1 MAKKVV
7 IGMSG
12 GVDSAVAAVLL
23 KEQGYEVVGITMKLW
38 EGDSDR
44 EDGCCSVN
52 TANDARRV
60 CDLLDIPFY
69 VSNFKEAFK
78 EKVID
83 YFVDEYFKGRTP
95 NPCIECN
102 RHLKFNDLLKL
113 ANNIEAEYI
122 ATGHYAK
129 VEYDEKSGRYLL
141 KKSVTAKKDQ
151 TYVLYCLTQEQL
163 SHIVM
168 PLGNYTKEEV
178 RAIAAKAELRVAN
191 KPESQEICFVEDNDY
206 GRFLAEVRGK
216 DIKQGTFVDKTG
228 RRLGIHKGIVH
239 YTIGQRKGLGYT
251 FGKPVFVTK
260 IDPEKNL
267 VTLGDHEELM
277 HKELYAEK
285 MNFISLEK
293 LEGEMRVTAKIRY
306 SAKEAPALILP
317 EKDGVRVI
325 FDEPQRAITP
335 GQAVV
340 FYDGEVVVGGGT
352 IIYSEN

>member
-1 MAKKVV
+1 MTKKVV

-12 GVDSAVAAVLL
+12 GVDSAVAALLL

-38 EGDSDR
+38 EGESDR

-52 TANDARRV
+52 SANDARRV

-69 VSNFKEAFK
+69 VSNFKESFQ
-78 EKVID
+78 ENVIN
-83 YFVDEYFKGRTP
+83 YFVEEYFLGRTP
-95 NPCIECN
+95 NPCIACN
-102 RHLKFNDLLKL
+102 KHLKFNDLLKL

-129 VEYDEKSGRYLL
+129 VEFDEKTGRYLL

-178 RAIAAKAELRVAN
+178 RAIASKAGLKVAN
-191 KPESQEICFVEDNDY
+191 KAESQEICFIEDNDY
-206 GRFLAEVRGK
+206 GRFLSEVRGTEIKPGRFIDK
-216 DIKQGTFVDKTG
+216 DGKK
-228 RRLGIHKGIVH
+228 LGIHKGIVH

-251 FGKPVFVTK
+251 FGKPVFVTE
-260 IDPEKNL
+260 INPEENT
-267 VTLGDHEELM
+267 VVLGTPEELM
-277 HKELYAEK
+277 SRELFADDL
-285 MNFISLEK
+285 NFISIDK
-293 LEGEMRVTAKIRY
+293 LEGEMRVDAKIRY
-306 SAKEAPALILP
+306 SAKEAPAVIFP
-317 EKDGVRVI
+317 EGDGVRVI

-340 FYDGEVVVGGGT
+340 FYDGDIVVGGGT
-352 IIYSEN
+352 IK

>member
-12 GVDSAVAAVLL
+12 GVDSAVAALLL

-38 EGDSDR
+38 EGESDR
-44 EDGCCSVN
+44 EDGCCSL
-52 TANDARRV
+52 TSAYDAGRV

-69 VSNFKEAFK
+69 VSNFKESFQ

-83 YFVDEYFKGRTP
+83 YFVEEYFQGRTP
-95 NPCIECN
+95 NPCIACN
-102 RHLKFNDLLKL
+102 KYLKFNDLLIL
-113 ANNIEAEYI
+113 AGSIEADYI

-129 VEYDEKSGRYLL
+129 VEFDEQSGRYLL

-151 TYVLYCLTQEQL
+151 TYVLYCLNQEQL

-178 RAIAAKAELRVAN
+178 REIAAKAGLKVAN
-191 KPESQEICFVEDNDY
+191 KAESQEICFVEDNDY
-206 GRFLAEVRGK
+206 GRFLTDVRGK
-216 DIKQGTFVDKTG
+216 DIKSGQFIDKNG
-228 RRLGIHKGIVH
+228 KKLGIHKGIVH

-260 IDPEKNL
+260 INPKDNT
-267 VTLGDHEELM
+267 VVLGSPEELM
-277 HKELYAEK
+277 SNELYAD
-285 MNFISLEK
+285 NLNWISIEK
-293 LEGEMRVTAKIRY
+293 LENEMRVTAKIRY
-306 SAKEAPALILP
+306 SAKEAPAVIFP
-317 EKDGVRVI
+317 EGDGVKVL

-340 FYDGEVVVGGGT
+340 FYDGEIVVGGGT
-352 IIYSEN
+352 IK